1 MRATDD
7 EETNIPRWLDW
18 ARELAAMAQ
27 TGLTYARDP
36 YDVARYQRLQ
46 AIAAEMI
53 ASNSPADYRRVHD
66 LITGETGH
74 PTPKLDVRAAVFQ
87 DENVLLVR
95 ERADGGWTLP
105 GGWADPGESPREA
118 AERETQEESGYL
130 VRANRLLA
138 VYDRNKHPHPP
149 LIYHAY
155 KLFFACQIVGG
166 EARESSETTGV
177 GFFPV
182 TALPGLSL
190 ARVTPA
196 QIERLYAIN
205 QDGLAADF
213 D

>member
-1 MRATDD
+1 MPGTDN
-7 EETNIPRWLDW
+7 EETNVPRWLDW
-18 ARELAAMAQ
+18 AKELAAMAQ

-36 YDVARYQRLQ
+36 YDVARYRRLQ
-46 AIAAEMI
+46 VIAAEMI
-53 ASNSPADYRRVHD
+53 SSNSPTDYRRVHD

-74 PTPKLDVRAAVFQ
+74 PTPKVDVRVAVFQ
-87 DENVLLVR
+87 GESVLLVR
-95 ERADGGWTLP
+95 EKADGGWTLP

-118 AERETQEESGYL
+118 AERETCEESGYE
-130 VRANRLLA
+130 VRASRLLA

-155 KLFFACQIVGG
+155 KLFFACDIVGG
-166 EARESSETTGV
+166 EARESSETSGV
-177 GFFPV
+177 DFFPV
-182 TALPGLSL
+182 AALPDLSL

-205 QDGLAADF
+205 RDRQPTDF